1 MRIIYGNKN
10 EQKDITEIVERITW
24 SGDIGQVSRML
35 EITIPSSS
43 DHFFPKINFG
53 LGVIEVL
60 QMLDD
65 SGQEVFWGYI
75 FNQSKDSQS
84 KTLVAYDPLVYLTK
98 SKLAKNYKN
107 LTAEDITR
115 SVCNHLGVIP
125 GNIVPTRI
133 NQNLLAL
140 QQTGYETIMMAYTN
154 ASKQNGKK
162 YMPRINKGK
171 LDVIEKGTIVA
182 KKELDSRED
191 IMSSQYS
198 ESIENMINQI
208 VITDDKGNVIN
219 YSSNTEWI
227 KNYGL
232 LQEIYQKEDEKDPN
246 IVAKNMLND
255 IEREASVEV
264 LGYMDCIAGNAVKI
278 RDSSTGLVG
287 LFYIDNDTH
296 TFENGQHTMSL
307 GLNFKNIMDEMEAQ
321 EEEKEETTEVDDE
334 YEE

>member
-1 MRIIYGNKN
+1 MRIIYGNTN

-24 SGDIGQVSRML
+24 TGDIKQVSRKL
-35 EITIPSSS
+35 EITIPVSST
-43 DHFFPKINFG
+43 DFFFPKVNFG

-65 SGQEVFWGYI
+65 NGQEVFWGYI
-75 FNQSKDSQS
+75 FNQSKDNQS

-98 SKLAKNYKN
+98 SKMSKSYKN
-107 LTAEDITR
+107 ITAEDITR

-125 GNIVPTRI
+125 GNIAPTRI

-255 IEREASVEV
+255 IEREASVEA
-264 LGYMDCIAGNAVKI
+264 LGYMDCMAGNAVKI

-307 GLNFKNIMDEMEAQ
+307 GLNFENIMDEKEDKD
-321 EEEKEETTEVDDE
+321 EK
-334 YEE
+334 